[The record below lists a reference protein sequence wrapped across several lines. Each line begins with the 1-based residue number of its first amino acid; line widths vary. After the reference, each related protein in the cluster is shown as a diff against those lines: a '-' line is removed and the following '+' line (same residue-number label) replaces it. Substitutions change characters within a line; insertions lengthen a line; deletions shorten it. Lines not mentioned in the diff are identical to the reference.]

1 MNTDT
6 VQHQERQDN
15 NCILTYIGIFAN
27 TLVSILPKITR
38 HVENQYKYKVHVF

>member
-15 NCILTYIGIFAN
+15 NCILIGIGIFAD

-38 HVENQYKYKVHVF
+38 HVENQYKYNIYVF